1 MIFPLPAGGRVGM
14 LSAMS
19 EIYTRLRAD
28 IVVAMKARDSA
39 RATILRTNDAAIQRA
54 AMDVNAAIDDALVVA
69 TLRKAIK
76 NLTAANEDF
85 AQGGRADLIAT
96 NDVEIA
102 VIEGYLPAQIDR
114 AKLEAIV
121 VEVIAATGA
130 TTKRDMGKVMGALK
144 QRADAGQLDFGA
156 VSKLLQAKLA

>member
-1 MIFPLPAGGRVGM
+1 M
-14 LSAMS
+14 LSVMS

-54 AMDVNAAIDDALVVA
+54 AMDANAAINDALVVT

-85 AQGGRADLIAT
+85 AKGGRADLIAT
-96 NDVEIA
+96 NDIEIA
-102 VIEGYLPAQIDR
+102 AIEGYLPAQVDG